1 MLQDGPFT
9 LRASLEGMDPDDFVS
24 LAMPADCLNLS
35 VSQLVERAFPE
46 APQERETIAE
56 RFDRRANPD
65 LPDIYAV
72 FLAACDEWRDWR
84 CALRL
89 TGESG
94 EEVAFNTPVS
104 QLMTSAQDPPQVSL
118 HIEQDYRAIE
128 YAVRHGFWSSHDEL
142 LGWMRGLTTLY
153 FIDKHEVPLHLDSV
167 SAPALGR
174 ALDSLLSVGLVSPSL
189 ASPSEEGLP
198 GEPSPL
204 AITSDGRIL
213 IASLLGET
221 ESLIDQYDHFK
232 DTLVDLELELAE
244 FDTDR
249 GTDLRVEVFLAES
262 IDPVRAVFLL
272 RLYDGTLDRRLP
284 DWQTAIEDDSFYEGI
299 LEPVVNRESAD
310 ATEMEL
316 VMESGLSWLE
326 ERAELERR
334 EKAER
339 EIIQQAEGELPSP

>member
-198 GEPSPL
+198 GEPSPP
-204 AITSDGRIL
+204 
-213 IASLLGET
+213 T
-221 ESLIDQYDHFK
+221 E
-232 DTLVDLELELAE
+232 
-244 FDTDR
+244 
-249 GTDLRVEVFLAES
+249 ES
-262 IDPVRAVFLL
+262 
-272 RLYDGTLDRRLP
+272 
-284 DWQTAIEDDSFYEGI
+284 
-299 LEPVVNRESAD
+299 
-310 ATEMEL
+310 
-316 VMESGLSWLE
+316 
-326 ERAELERR
+326 
-334 EKAER
+334 
-339 EIIQQAEGELPSP
+339 